1 MPEIKLPH
9 MCKFNGAFYFKNGTV
24 SFVKQIVGLELISFL
39 IQLNHHRQAE
49 PSVAGKIPGFYPSPV
64 QYSN

>member
-24 SFVKQIVGLELISFL
+24 SFVKQIVG
-39 IQLNHHRQAE
+39 
-49 PSVAGKIPGFYPSPV
+49 
-64 QYSN
+64 